1 MARVTEKR
9 PEQCLSYQHSS
20 LRSEFGEQIRA
31 SAERT
36 ENQSAEAIQLPQFPC
51 FAWRF
56 LGGPRWLRAEL
67 RIFPASPSSRHMP
80 PAKEPVSPDRRSPV
94 WMWHQ

>member
-1 MARVTEKR
+1 MARVTKKR

-20 LRSEFGEQIRA
+20 LRSEFGEQIHV

-56 LGGPRWLRAEL
+56 LGGFKVAEGGAED
-67 RIFPASPSSRHMP
+67 FPCLAL
-80 PAKEPVSPDRRSPV
+80 
-94 WMWHQ
+94 